1 MNKHV
6 LSLAPAVDPTLLIEE
21 MANQIYAGVLGG
33 LDTSSDT
40 QVIEY
45 LWNAPQRYN
54 RQLILNHYER
64 AVYEAKQMLIAYEI
78 SKPGEV

>member
-1 MNKHV
+1 
-6 LSLAPAVDPTLLIEE
+6 

-33 LDTSSDT
+33 LNTASDAD
-40 QVIEY
+40 VIEY

-64 AVYEAKQMLIAYEI
+64 AVYEAKQMLCAYEM